1 MNVKINY
8 NSSSPITSSKDNKWK
23 FIDELYFERFTKV
36 SLYRNKKH
44 KYYGALKQYIKTNI
58 SRDYLKKKIVYIENE
73 IKINKMLNGI
83 PNIVPLW
90 FY

>member
-44 KYYGALKQYIKTNI
+44 K
-58 SRDYLKKKIVYIENE
+58 
-73 IKINKMLNGI
+73 
-83 PNIVPLW
+83 
-90 FY
+90 